1 MGPEVMPSELVG
13 LEVLHSRV
21 WITDS
26 AMMIS
31 LLVVAPNRQG

>member
-1 MGPEVMPSELVG
+1 MRSELVG
-13 LEVLHSRV
+13 LEVLHWRV

-31 LLVVAPNRQG
+31 SQVVAPNRQG